1 MLSGTFWEQNFLGM
15 KGQVP
20 HRDSYVPVIKR
31 IENKITQT
39 RPNTRTTGDAG
50 FADVTIRNLRHKY
63 ATDCIASCERCLN
76 IV

>member
-1 MLSGTFWEQNFLGM
+1 M

-50 FADVTIRNLRHKY
+50 FAEVTTSNLRQDIN
-63 ATDCIASCERCLN
+63 TPQIALLLANS
-76 IV
+76 V

>member
-1 MLSGTFWEQNFLGM
+1 M

-39 RPNTRTTGDAG
+39 NTRTTGDAG
-50 FADVTIRNLRHKY
+50 FAEVTISNLRHSY
-63 ATDCIASCERCLN
+63 ATDSTAS
-76 IV
+76 

>member
-31 IENKITQT
+31 IENKSTQT
-39 RPNTRTTGDAG
+39 NTRTTGDAG
-50 FADVTIRNLRHKY
+50 FAEVINYDKQFKT
-63 ATDCIASCERCLN
+63 
-76 IV
+76 

>member
-1 MLSGTFWEQNFLGM
+1 LLSGTFWEQNFLGM

-39 RPNTRTTGDAG
+39 NTRTTGDAG
-50 FADVTIRNLRHKY
+50 FAEVTISNLRHKY
-63 ATDCIASCERCLN
+63 ATDCTASCEQCLN